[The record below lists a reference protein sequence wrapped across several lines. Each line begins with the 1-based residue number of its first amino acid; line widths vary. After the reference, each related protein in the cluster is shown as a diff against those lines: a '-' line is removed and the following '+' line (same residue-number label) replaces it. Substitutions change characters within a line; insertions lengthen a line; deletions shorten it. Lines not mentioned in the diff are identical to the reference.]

1 MLTPEKKMS
10 DLNRERKK
18 VRKKLLLQKKK
29 LLNYLIKHVEKL
41 ENISPRDDL

>member
-18 VRKKLLLQKKK
+18 DYVKNYHYRRK
-29 LLNYLIKHVEKL
+29 NC
-41 ENISPRDDL
+41 